1 MAAARELASA
11 TGIQAACRAFG
22 VARASLYRLL
32 RPDRAHPKAKRPM
45 PPRSL
50 SQAEQAEVLEAL
62 HSKRFVDLA
71 PPQVYATLLDEGQYL
86 CSLRTMYRILDACGE
101 VRERRNQL
109 EHPPYAK
116 PELLATRPNEVWSW
130 DITKLRGP
138 AKWTYFYLY
147 VILDIYSRYA
157 VGWMVARRESAA
169 LANRLIHD
177 TYQKHNIEPHQL
189 TVHADRGSSMRSKCV
204 ALLLSDLGVTK
215 THTRPYTSNDNP
227 YSESH
232 FKTLKYRPEFPDRFG
247 SIEDARAFLREFFTW
262 YNTQHRHSGIALL
275 TPETVHY
282 GKTKEV
288 VAARQHALDQ
298 AYELHPERF
307 VRKPPQAH
315 QLPEAVWINPPQEAS
330 KGGDFYTNFQSGLS
344 QYA

>member
-1 MAAARELASA
+1 
-11 TGIQAACRAFG
+11 

-32 RPDRAHPKAKRPM
+32 QPHRAHPKAKRHGPR
-45 PPRSL
+45 RSL

-71 PPQVYATLLDEGQYL
+71 PPQVYATLLDEGEYL

-138 AKWTYFYLY
+138 AKWAYFYLY

-177 TYQKHNIEPHQL
+177 TYKKHNIEPWQL

-247 SIEDARAFLREFFTW
+247 SLEDARAFLMEFFTW

-288 VAARQHALDQ
+288 VAARQQALNQ
-298 AYELHPERF
+298 AYERHPERF
-307 VRKPPQAH
+307 VRKPPQAP
-315 QLPEAVWINPPQEAS
+315 QPPQAVWINPPKMAS
-330 KGGDFYTNFQSGLS
+330 EGGDFYTNFQSGLS